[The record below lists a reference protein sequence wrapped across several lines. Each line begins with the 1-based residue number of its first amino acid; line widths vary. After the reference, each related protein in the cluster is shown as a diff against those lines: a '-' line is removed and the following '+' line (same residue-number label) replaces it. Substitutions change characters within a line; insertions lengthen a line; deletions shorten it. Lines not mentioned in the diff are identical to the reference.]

1 MIIGHRV
8 QILSAFQNKEYV
20 RLWLSAFF
28 SYVSQM
34 VQTTTLAWFVLERTD
49 SPFYVA
55 LVGVFAFTPTF
66 VLGVFGGLLADR
78 IDRVRLLYTTQAVN
92 LMAALT
98 FLFLAIT
105 DRVEFWH
112 AYPIISV
119 VGIGWTLDFASRR
132 SLIHDCLGDRLL
144 TNGMA
149 LEAICMH
156 SSKMIGPMLAGFLI
170 SQVGNSGVYGVVVG
184 FYLVSIAMIL
194 SLRMSS
200 MNEIRT
206 SLHRANPRIPVDSP
220 NTGTHGR
227 GFAGVVHDLARD
239 IEDGFRYAIG
249 HKTIRG
255 VIFITLLMNL
265 LLYPY
270 MQMVPVIARDTLGA
284 GPVLMGVLLSAAGA
298 GSVIGA
304 VFIAAAGDLSH
315 QGRVFVVG
323 ASLAMAALLL
333 FSFSYWYPVSLILLM
348 ILGLV
353 GAGFGT
359 MQATII
365 MLVARKDIRGR
376 ALGVMALAIGVMP
389 AGLLVTGA
397 VASRFTPSVALGINA
412 GVGLGLVVVTALLS
426 TDVWRRIVPNED
438 FK

>member
-1 MIIGHRV
+1 
-8 QILSAFQNKEYV
+8 
-20 RLWLSAFF
+20 
-28 SYVSQM
+28 M
-34 VQTTTLAWFVLERTD
+34 VQTTALAWFVLDRTD

-55 LVGVFAFTPTF
+55 LVGVFAFTPTL

-78 IDRVRLLYTTQAVN
+78 VDRVRLLYTTQFVN
-92 LMAALT
+92 LMAALA
-98 FLFLAIT
+98 FLFLSIT
-105 DRVEFWH
+105 DRLEFWH

-119 VGIGWTLDFASRR
+119 VGIGWTLDFPSRR
-132 SLIHDCLGDRLL
+132 SLIHDFLGDRLL

-184 FYLVSIAMIL
+184 FYLVSIAMIV
-194 SLRMSS
+194 SLRMLS
-200 MNEIRT
+200 MNEIETPLR
-206 SLHRANPRIPVDSP
+206 RANPGISVDSL
-220 NTGTHGR
+220 NTSAHDR
-227 GFAGVVHDLARD
+227 GFASASHDLVRD
-239 IEDGFRYAIG
+239 IKDGFRYSIG

-270 MQMVPVIARDTLGA
+270 MQMVPVIARDTLGV

-298 GSVIGA
+298 GSVVGA
-304 VFIAAAGDLSH
+304 MFIAAAGDLSH

-323 ASLAMAALLL
+323 ALHAMVVLLL
-333 FSFSYWYPVSLILLM
+333 FSFSHWYTVSLALLV
-348 ILGLV
+348 ILGLG

-389 AGLLVTGA
+389 AGLLTTGA
-397 VASRFTPSVALGINA
+397 IASKFSPSVALGINA
-412 GVGLGLVVVTALLS
+412 SLGVGLVVITALLS
-426 TDVWRRIVPNED
+426 TDLWRRIVPNED